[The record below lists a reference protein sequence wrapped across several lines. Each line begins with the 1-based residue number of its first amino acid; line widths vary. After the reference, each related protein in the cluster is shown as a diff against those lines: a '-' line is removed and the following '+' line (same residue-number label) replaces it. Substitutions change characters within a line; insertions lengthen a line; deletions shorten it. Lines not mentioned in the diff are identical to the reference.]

1 VASTGARA
9 RRHGRPGP
17 GAEDPVLTSKITIP
31 SPPGWIVPRQRI
43 DELIAASTRGP
54 LTLITGPPG
63 AGKTMAL
70 TSWAAGNTE
79 HGTLAWIALD
89 EYDNRPQVFWAYFVA
104 TLRRAGITAPRIL
117 PAAGRGGAVGH
128 EFLLRLA
135 SALASL
141 AQPLVM
147 VIEDVH
153 LLTDADIIEGLAYV
167 LRNAAPGLHLVMS
180 SRIQP
185 LLPLHRYRLNGELAE
200 IRAKDL
206 AFTAA
211 ESSLLMA
218 QLGIGLSPEAT
229 EYLTE
234 RTEGWAAG
242 IRLAAISL
250 DGHPDPD
257 QFVKELGAEDS
268 AITWYLVDEVL
279 NAQRPVVRDYLLRTS
294 ILDRVS
300 ADIAAELSDVKP
312 AADTLLVL
320 AAGNAFVQPLGH
332 GWYRYHSL
340 FADILRL
347 KLRRESPALVPEL
360 HRRAAGWHLRNGRL
374 TQAVRHAAAAG
385 DWQLVAR
392 MVVEQLAIA
401 QLIDPTGN
409 QSLVEEFRSLP
420 REPDAQLHLLLVAA
434 ALELSDGTSAA
445 GPASLAAAEGILE
458 RLPAGDEIPA
468 RLAASLISSA
478 LARRTGDLG
487 DAVAASARAETS
499 IGRIPKSLLARRPVV
514 RAQVLRGRGVIEL
527 WTGDVDKAAA
537 TFAGCVAAATAAG
550 SAHERSEC
558 LGYLALVEALR
569 GRLSR
574 AAQLAGDAAG
584 PQESRYEG
592 HGELA
597 TPAARL
603 ALACVHLERN
613 ELRQADDELKL
624 ADAALG
630 LRPDKLMGA
639 MATLI
644 LARCRL
650 AEGHPVLAL
659 ELVSRARQS
668 WSPPRW
674 LERELI
680 LLESRAC
687 AAAGDVQAAVAAAGR
702 AELQSGSDTP
712 VALAHAWLAAGDHQA
727 AREALACTA
736 AAADERQQEVGL
748 EVLLVDAQ
756 LGYASGDAVHGR
768 RSLGRAL
775 QLAKPE
781 QIRLPFAMARTWLR
795 PVFRRDPDLAR
806 SYQQLLEPDLVC
818 PVRAPSDTPAA
829 SNEPPLV
836 VDRLSERER
845 EVLRLLAGMLST
857 AEIAAEMYISVNTV
871 KTHLK
876 SIYRKLSAGH
886 RGEAVRRA
894 RQLHLI

>member
-1 VASTGARA
+1 MASTGARA

-17 GAEDPVLTSKITIP
+17 GAEDPVLTAKITIP
-31 SPPGWIVPRQRI
+31 SPPGWMVPRQRI

-79 HGTLAWIALD
+79 QGTLAWIALD

-104 TLRRAGITAPRIL
+104 TLRQAGIVAPRIL

-153 LLTDADIIEGLAYV
+153 LLTDADIIDGLAYV

-180 SRIQP
+180 SRVQP

-218 QLGIGLSPEAT
+218 QLGIGLSAEAT

-300 ADIAAELSDVKP
+300 ADIGAELSDDKP
-312 AADTLLVL
+312 AADTLLAL
-320 AAGNAFVQPLGH
+320 AAANAFVQPLGH

-347 KLRRESPALVPEL
+347 KLRRESPSLVPEL
-360 HRRAAGWHLRNGRL
+360 HRRAAAWYLRSGRL
-374 TQAVRHAAAAG
+374 TEAVRHGAAAG
-385 DWQLVAR
+385 DWQLAAR
-392 MVVEQLAIA
+392 MVVEQLAVA
-401 QLIDPTGN
+401 QLIEPTGN
-409 QSLVEEFRSLP
+409 QSLAEVFRSLP
-420 REPDAQLHLLLVAA
+420 HEPDGQLHLLLVAA
-434 ALELSDGTSAA
+434 ALELGGGTSTD
-445 GPASLAAAEGILE
+445 GKSLAAAKDMLE

-468 RLAASLISSA
+468 RLAASLISAA
-478 LARRTGDLG
+478 LARRTGDL
-487 DAVAASARAETS
+487 DHAVAASARAETS
-499 IGRIPKSLLARRPVV
+499 IGRIPKSLLARRPMV
-514 RAQVLRGRGVIEL
+514 RAQVLLGRGIIEL
-527 WTGDVDKAAA
+527 WAGDIAQAAA
-537 TFAGCVAAATAAG
+537 TFAGCLAAASASR
-550 SAHERSEC
+550 SAHEVSEC

-574 AAQLAGDAAG
+574 AAQFARDAAG
-584 PQESRYEG
+584 PQEGSYEG
-592 HGELA
+592 QTEPA

-639 MATLI
+639 VATLI

-650 AEGHPVLAL
+650 AEGHAVLAL

-668 WSPPRW
+668 WSPPPW

-687 AAAGDVQAAVAAAGR
+687 TAAGDVHAAVAAAGR
-702 AELQSGSDTP
+702 AELRAGSDTP

-727 AREALACTA
+727 AREALAGA
-736 AAADERQQEVGL
+736 AAGADEEDRQVGL
-748 EVLLVDAQ
+748 EALLVDAQ
-756 LGYASGDAVHGR
+756 LGYASGDAAHGR

-781 QIRLPFAMARTWLR
+781 QIRLPFAMARSWLR

-806 SYQQLLEPDLVC
+806 SYQQLLEPDLVR
-818 PVRAPSDTPAA
+818 PVSAPSDTPAA

-876 SIYRKLSAGH
+876 SIYRKLSADH

>member
-1 VASTGARA
+1 MANTGARA

-31 SPPGWIVPRQRI
+31 SRPGWMVPRQRI

-79 HGTLAWIALD
+79 HSTLAWIALD
-89 EYDNRPQVFWAYFVA
+89 EYDNRPQVFWSYFVA
-104 TLRRAGITAPRIL
+104 ALRRAGIAAPRIL

-141 AQPLVM
+141 TQPLVM

-153 LLTDADIIEGLAYV
+153 LLTDADILDGLAYV
-167 LRNAAPGLHLVMS
+167 LKGAAPGLHLVMS
-180 SRIQP
+180 SRVQP

-206 AFTAA
+206 AFTIA
-211 ESSLLMA
+211 ESGLLMA
-218 QLGIGLSPEAT
+218 QLGIGLSAEAT

-268 AITWYLVDEVL
+268 AVTWYLVDEVL
-279 NAQRPVVRDYLLRTS
+279 NAQRPAVRDYLLRTS

-300 ADIAAELSDVKP
+300 ADIGAELSDDKP
-312 AADTLLVL
+312 AADTLLAL

-374 TQAVRHAAAAG
+374 TQAVRHGAAAG
-385 DWQLVAR
+385 DWQLAAS
-392 MVVEQLAIA
+392 MVVEELAIA

-434 ALELSDGTSAA
+434 ALELSGTSAA
-445 GPASLAAAEGILE
+445 APASLAAAESILE

-468 RLAASLISSA
+468 RLAASQISIA
-478 LARRTGDLG
+478 LARRTGDLD
-487 DAVAASARAETS
+487 DAAAASARAETS

-514 RAQVLRGRGVIEL
+514 RSQVLRGRGVIEL

-550 SAHERSEC
+550 SAQERSEC
-558 LGYLALVEALR
+558 LGHLALVEALR

-584 PQESRYEG
+584 PQEGRYEG

-597 TPAARL
+597 TPAGRL
-603 ALACVHLERN
+603 ARACVHLERN

-630 LRPDKLMGA
+630 LHPDKLMGA
-639 MATLI
+639 MATLT

-674 LERELI
+674 LERKLI
-680 LLESRAC
+680 LLESWAC
-687 AAAGDVQAAVAAAGR
+687 SAAGDVQAAVAAAGR

-727 AREALACTA
+727 AREALAFTA
-736 AAADERQQEVGL
+736 AAADERQQEVSL

-756 LGYASGDAVHGR
+756 LDYATGDAVHGR

-795 PVFRRDPDLAR
+795 PVFRRDPDLAH
-806 SYQQLLEPDLVC
+806 SYQQLLEPDLVR

-876 SIYRKLSAGH
+876 SIYRKLSADH